1 MTTFERVKMLADK
14 RKISIVELEE
24 KLNFS
29 KNSLYAWKKSKPS
42 IDKLNAVADYFN
54 VTTDYLLGRTDIPT
68 PLDKNIEEELDP
80 LVYYRMD
87 DTDMSPADMEEV
99 RRQIEFAEK
108 LAREQIRNRKGGN

>member
-42 IDKLNAVADYFN
+42 VDKLNAVADYFN
-54 VTTDYLLGRTDIPT
+54 VSTDYLLGRTDDPNAGVT
-68 PLDKNIEEELDP
+68 PENRTLTVEEALASVMSSDGKQLTDNDREILTEIIEA
-80 LVYYRMD
+80 Y
-87 DTDMSPADMEEV
+87 
-99 RRQIEFAEK
+99 IEK
-108 LAREQIRNRKGGN
+108 KYK

>member
-14 RKISIVELEE
+14 HKISIVELEE

-54 VTTDYLLGRTDIPT
+54 VSTDYLLGRTDDPNT
-68 PLDKNIEEELDP
+68 GVAPEERKLTVEEALASVMSSDGKPLTDNDREILSAMIEAYL
-80 LVYYRMD
+80 
-87 DTDMSPADMEEV
+87 
-99 RRQIEFAEK
+99 EK
-108 LAREQIRNRKGGN
+108 KDN

>member
-42 IDKLNAVADYFN
+42 IDKLNAVADYFH
-54 VTTDYLLGRTDIPT
+54 VSTDYLLGRTDDPNAGVAPEERKLT
-68 PLDKNIEEELDP
+68 VEEALASVMSSDGKPLTEND
-80 LVYYRMD
+80 
-87 DTDMSPADMEEV
+87 
-99 RRQIEFAEK
+99 RQILTELIEAYIEK
-108 LAREQIRNRKGGN
+108 KYK